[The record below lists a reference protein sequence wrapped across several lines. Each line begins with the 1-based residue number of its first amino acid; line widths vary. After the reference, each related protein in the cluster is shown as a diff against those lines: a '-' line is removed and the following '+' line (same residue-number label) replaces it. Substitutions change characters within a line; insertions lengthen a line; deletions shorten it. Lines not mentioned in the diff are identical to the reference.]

1 MRTRIALGA
10 MLAAAVLTLTAPSAQ
25 AADAGDDARSSDRS
39 CGELRLTGS
48 LPVPPA
54 GMAVE
59 REVSIGADCT
69 ARFGAVRMVPAEK
82 AEGAAAR
89 AATGAAGV
97 SGATADG
104 THRVAGWN
112 EMYDCCN
119 IRMTGLYTASEWT
132 TGGGRVVGASTEA
145 TQQWNRE
152 PWNAGWSLTSAR
164 SDTDCT
170 ADCAVSRTEAHADFG
185 YRGIFD
191 ATGTWYANTHHSY
204 VDLAADG
211 TASCRF
217 DVELRHTFVGWNW
230 RHGCA

>member
-1 MRTRIALGA
+1 MRTRITLGT
-10 MLAAAVLTLTAPSAQ
+10 MLAAALLTVAAPAAQ
-25 AADAGDDARSSDRS
+25 AADAGSGSEARPTARS

-69 ARFGAVRMVPAEK
+69 ARFGAVRLVQAEK
-82 AEGAAAR
+82 AE
-89 AATGAAGV
+89 AATAQAASAV
-97 SGATADG
+97 APVTDG
-104 THRVAGWN
+104 THRVSGWN

-132 TGGGRVVGASTEA
+132 TGGGRVTGASTEA
-145 TQQWNRE
+145 TRQWNRE
-152 PWNAGWSLTSAR
+152 PWNAGWSLTAAR

-170 ADCAVSRTEAHADFG
+170 SDCAVSRTEAHADFG

-191 ATGTWYANTHHSY
+191 VTGSWYANTHHSY

>member
-1 MRTRIALGA
+1 MRTRIVLGT
-10 MLAAAVLTLTAPSAQ
+10 MLAAALLTVAAPAAQ
-25 AADAGDDARSSDRS
+25 AADVGSEARPTARS

-54 GMAVE
+54 GMAAE

-69 ARFGAVRMVPAEK
+69 ARFGAVRLVPAKK
-82 AEGAAAR
+82 AEGVAVPSVR
-89 AATGAAGV
+89 AAVT
-97 SGATADG
+97 DG
-104 THRVAGWN
+104 THRVSGWN

-132 TGGGRVVGASTEA
+132 TGGGRVTGASTEA

-152 PWNAGWSLTSAR
+152 PWDAGWSLAAAR

-170 ADCAVSRTEAHADFG
+170 SDCAVSRTEAHADFG

-191 ATGTWYANTHHSY
+191 VTGTWYANTHHSY
-204 VDLAADG
+204 VDLATDG